1 MNTMSEDYSKF
12 RAEFRVKKTRNGYD
26 FLKIL
31 SATQKYIRR
40 SEYEK
45 AVKCAIEVN
54 TFLELEI
61 ADENVLEMFKKQ
73 TNTCHDYT
81 LKRLHTV
88 VSGIR
93 TNFINRL
100 IVIMSEEININDKVE
115 IPIIMY
121 DLYNSWQ
128 NSRKQEISIE
138 YLINMIFIL
147 CNAKKARLLSYL
159 KSAYTL
165 PPFYTDNMV
174 EYYSFINDIIYPKF
188 IQLDLR
194 SRSDNYDIENFSKSI
209 IDKDQDKT
217 FRCLGEMIKQIFD
230 PNLKN
235 IYDLFKSIWKIL
247 NELSI
252 SNITLNKSIIAL
264 NKFYKIMNHVEKP
277 LYLYHALAL
286 LINKD
291 KLDFESIPTNSV
303 TNYKILLSEYNKNPI
318 IYIDP
323 NKNREYFEEYILDIH
338 TGKKKNLQS
347 YIDLEKSFYIDPE
360 KFNKKFILPDYEQ
373 LYYTIKYA
381 IGSYKD
387 SSIGKLTIQG
397 LDDLSK
403 DKVNDE
409 NIDLKLVNMKM
420 FEENSKKMK
429 SIDSLLELYSIQTKY
444 INSKDINEFP
454 LIQKRTGRNKKFNR
468 IDFNNK
474 FIIKGPYK
482 NTDKDIL
489 YAIKYNIALQFLDS
503 VTNYKTAIPW
513 YNIYIDEI
521 NQYYLVSKFVT
532 NNIMIESDRNKI
544 IKKILDQWSNTEFQY
559 FERDSN
565 VVGIRISDIFK
576 NQLLLEKLLDTNLKQ
591 HILQHLYLRYILGIG
606 DTGPHNMLY
615 VDNILHQVIGGF
627 DLEEFRSEESYFIE
641 VKNNPYK
648 LLFNVNHNTYLH
660 HFPYELFES
669 LNFIDW
675 TNEDFINN
683 LESIFD
689 KHQIISMITRDNIYK
704 KLLGKK
710 LTDISLILTSQEEK
724 FDIMNQEIE
733 EKYSMKKKIT
743 FNGNVL
749 SNMKKGK
756 VYIMSVK
763 RGQKWPEK
771 RLEIIN
777 KLGEKNVLLLNV
789 TSQSIR
795 YRETFSPMYIPNN
808 HIYKDTFY
816 CFENWYQSGKVL
828 EGISREERLKWWK
841 DQKKGYRKFPKTDF
855 KLNPVLYCLWEQFG
869 DKKLNYIESR
879 KLAYV
884 PEYWN
889 LIKDKSE
896 FLKLKSFVNNGL
908 NIIIIDQDGP
918 YSEDGSPD
926 ILEVNLEILVEKI
939 NDIKKPFGHGYI
951 VAAGLL
957 DIDHNLYIYE

>member
-1 MNTMSEDYSKF
+1 MNTISGDYSKF
-12 RAEFRVKKTRNGYD
+12 RAEFRVKKTKNGYD
-26 FLKIL
+26 FSKIL

-54 TFLELEI
+54 TFLELET
-61 ADENVLEMFKKQ
+61 ADENVLNLFKKQ

-121 DLYNSWQ
+121 DLYISWQ
-128 NSRKQEISIE
+128 NSRKQEISIK

-165 PPFYTDNMV
+165 PPFYHDNMI
-174 EYYSFINDIIYPKF
+174 EYYSFINDTIYPKF

-230 PNLKN
+230 PDFKN

-252 SNITLNKSIIAL
+252 SNIKLNKSIIAL

-291 KLDFESIPTNSV
+291 KLDFESIPTYSV

-360 KFNKKFILPDYEQ
+360 KFNKKFILPDYEE

-387 SSIGKLTIQG
+387 SSIRKLTIQG
-397 LDDLSK
+397 SDDLPK
-403 DKVNDE
+403 NKVNDE
-409 NIDLKLVNMKM
+409 NIDLKLLNMKM
-420 FEENSKKMK
+420 LEENSKKMK
-429 SIDSLLELYSIQTKY
+429 SIDSLLELYSIPTKY

-468 IDFNNK
+468 IDFYNRL
-474 FIIKGPYK
+474 IIKGPYK

-503 VTNYKTAIPW
+503 VTSYKTAIPW

-532 NNIMIESDRNKI
+532 NNIMNEIDRNKI
-544 IKKILDQWSNTEFQY
+544 IKKILDQWNYKEFQY

-565 VVGIRISDIFK
+565 VIGIRISDIFK
-576 NQLLLEKLLDTNLKQ
+576 NQLLIEKLLDTKLKQ

-615 VDNILHQVIGGF
+615 VDNILQQLVGGI
-627 DLEEFRSEESYFIE
+627 DLEEFRSEESFLIE
-641 VKNNPYK
+641 IKNNPYK

-660 HFPYELFES
+660 LFPKELFES
-669 LNFIDW
+669 LNFINW

-683 LESIFD
+683 LESIFE

-704 KLLGKK
+704 KILGKE
-710 LTDISLILTSQEEK
+710 LTDMSLVVSQEEK

-733 EKYSMKKKIT
+733 KKYSMKKKIT
-743 FNGNVL
+743 FKGNQL
-749 SNMKKGK
+749 SKMKKGK

-763 RGQKWPEK
+763 RGVKWPEK

-777 KLGEKNVLLLNV
+777 QLGEKNVLLLNV
-789 TSQSIR
+789 TSQNIK

-808 HIYKDTFY
+808 HSYKDTFY

-828 EGISREERLKWWK
+828 EHISREERLKWWK
-841 DQKKGYRKFPKTDF
+841 DQKKGYRKYPKTDF
-855 KLNPVLYCLWEQFG
+855 KLNPVLYCQWEQFG

-896 FLKLKSFVNNGL
+896 FLKLKSFVDNGL
-908 NIIIIDQDGP
+908 NIIVIDQDGP
-918 YSEDGSPD
+918 YSEDCSPD

-939 NDIKKPFGHGYI
+939 NDIKKPFGHGYV